1 MSKKRISILLVMS
14 ILLVG
19 ILIVSYSYALYES
32 NIKGKVDT
40 HPANWNI
47 KVNNTLI
54 STGVTN
60 EFTIDSINYTQTDT
74 NVRAGKFAPGIEGY
88 YDLTIDPTDTEVSI
102 KYTIEINDFENEN
115 LAVDHLSLLSGA
127 GTLTQSGDN
136 YVGIIPLNST
146 VTENIRI
153 FLKWTD
159 LNTDEANAKD
169 SEMGTKENPDV
180 DIPVSVHFIQ
190 YLGE

>member
-14 ILLVG
+14 LLLVG

-60 EFTIDSINYTQTDT
+60 EFTIDSINYTQTDS

-88 YDLTIDPTDTEVSI
+88 YDLTIEPTDTEVSI

-115 LAVDHLSLLSGA
+115 LAVDHLTLLSGA
-127 GTLTQSGDN
+127 GTLTQSGDT

-159 LNTDEANAKD
+159 LNTTEANAKD